1 MPPQIATSTS
11 IQFDLLGIAE
21 LIKNKELGVPEY
33 QRSYSWTTDKDDQQ
47 VVAFWHDLEESYALP
62 HNEYFLGTVVLT
74 SEGDSERRTI
84 IDGQQRLATTSLLLA
99 AIKDELVAA
108 SHDKV
113 SVVERDYLAKQTLK
127 SAGSER
133 RLRLNLEDDDYFATI
148 LETGSP
154 GTADPKVPSHQR
166 LSDAYFYLR
175 GRLAPM
181 IAADGADELIEFVS
195 FLDERAK
202 VGVIE
207 VPTEAD
213 AYTIFE
219 TLNDRGADLTIA
231 DLLKNYLYGRATAD
245 KIAAVRADWN
255 QALGAL
261 GLSAAETKFVA
272 FLRHY
277 WSSRE
282 GSTTEKRLYGAI
294 KERIRTKRDVTRFA
308 KEVASAASKYAAL
321 DNPNHEYWKTVGT
334 AGKSEVELLSRF
346 RLAPNR
352 PLLLAAMDHFAAKE
366 LRALLSALVSW
377 SVRGMVAETMN
388 SKSTEE
394 QYCAAAVKIRAGEFK
409 TTAQVRA
416 FLSGVVPSD
425 EVFGAS
431 FGILRISKNRGWY
444 ARYYLRA
451 LERAKAG
458 EAEPE
463 LVPNPDETELNLEH
477 VLAQN
482 AEPADWTGITTAE
495 DVATWAYRLGN
506 MVLLTK
512 SENEDV
518 GNGAFP
524 TKKPVLRASQLA
536 LTSEVGRRADWGPK
550 QIDERQQRLAKL
562 AVEAWAR

>member
-1 MPPQIATSTS
+1 MPPQITTTTS

-47 VVAFWHDLEESYALP
+47 VAAFWDDLEQSYALP

-74 SEGDSERRTI
+74 SEGSTERRTI

-99 AIKDELVAA
+99 AIKDELKAA
-108 SHDKV
+108 GHDKV
-113 SVVERDYLAKQTLK
+113 AVVERDYLAKQTLK
-127 SAGSER
+127 SSGSER
-133 RLRLNLEDDDYFATI
+133 RLRLNLEDDDFFAAI
-148 LETGSP
+148 LENGKP
-154 GTADPKVPSHQR
+154 GDADPKVPSQQR
-166 LSDAYFYLR
+166 LADAYVYLR
-175 GRLAPM
+175 ARLAPM
-181 IAADGADELIEFVS
+181 VATDGGDELIDFVT
-195 FLDERAK
+195 FLDERAR

-207 VPTEAD
+207 VPTESD

-245 KIAAVRADWN
+245 KLPVVRAAWN

-282 GSTTEKRLYGAI
+282 GSTTEKRLYGSI
-294 KERIRTKRDVTRFA
+294 KTKMKTKREVTRFA
-308 KEVASAASKYAAL
+308 KDLSSAAVKYAAL
-321 DNPNHEYWKTVGT
+321 DNPNHEYWKALGT

-352 PLLLAAMDHFAAKE
+352 PLLLAAMDKFAAKE
-366 LRALLSALVSW
+366 LKALLPALVSW

-394 QYCAAAVKIRAGEFK
+394 QYCAAAVKIRSGEFK
-409 TTAQVRA
+409 TTEDVRT
-416 FLSGVVPSD
+416 FLVSVVPGD
-425 EVFGAS
+425 EVFQDS
-431 FGILRISKNRGWY
+431 FGILRIPKNRGWY

-451 LERAKAG
+451 LERAKSG
-458 EAEPE
+458 IKEPE
-463 LVPNPDETELNLEH
+463 LVPNPDESALNLEH

-482 AEPADWTGITTAE
+482 AEPSEWTGITTAD
-495 DVATWAYRLGN
+495 DVATWAYRVGN

-512 SENEDV
+512 TENDDI
-518 GNGAFP
+518 GNGAFD
-524 TKKPVLRASQLA
+524 TKKAVLKASQLA
-536 LTSEVGRRADWGPK
+536 LTSEVGRKGAWGPK
-550 QIDERQQRLAKL
+550 QINDRQRNLAKL
-562 AVEAWAR
+562 AVKTWSR

>member
-1 MPPQIATSTS
+1 MPPQIATPTS
-11 IQFDLLGIAE
+11 IQFDLLGVAE

-33 QRSYSWTTDKDDQQ
+33 QRSYSWLTHKDDEQ
-47 VVAFWHDLEESYALP
+47 VVAFWDDLEESYTLP

-74 SEGDSERRTI
+74 SDGDSIRRTI

-99 AIKDELVAA
+99 AVKDELVAA
-108 SHDKV
+108 GHEKAT
-113 SVVERDYLAKQTLK
+113 VVERDYLAKQTLK
-127 SAGSER
+127 SSGSER
-133 RLRLNLEDDDYFATI
+133 RLHLNLEDDDYFAKI
-148 LETGSP
+148 LESGKP
-154 GTADPKVPSHQR
+154 GRADPKVPSQQR
-166 LSDAYFYLR
+166 LADAYSYLR
-175 GRLAPM
+175 GKLAPM
-181 IAADGADELIEFVS
+181 IAKHGVDELIEFVT

-207 VPTEAD
+207 VPSESD

-231 DLLKNYLYGRATAD
+231 DLLKNYLYGRAAD
-245 KIAAVRADWN
+245 KLPTVRADWN

-261 GLSAAETKFVA
+261 GLSAAESKFVA

-294 KERIRTKRDVTRFA
+294 KERIKSKRDVTRLA
-308 KEVASAASKYAAL
+308 KDVASAAIKYSAL
-321 DNPNHEYWKTVGT
+321 DNPNHEYWRSVGT

-352 PLLLAAMDHFAAKE
+352 PLLLAAMDHFAVKE
-366 LRALLSALVSW
+366 LRDLLPALVSW
-377 SVRGMVAETMN
+377 SVRGIVAETMN
-388 SKSTEE
+388 SKSTED
-394 QYCAAAVKIRAGEFK
+394 QYCAAAVKIRSGEF
-409 TTAQVRA
+409 TTTDAVRT
-416 FLSGVVPSD
+416 FLASVVPND
-425 EVFGAS
+425 EVFGDS

-463 LVPNPDETELNLEH
+463 LVPNPDEAALNLEH

-482 AEPADWTGITTAE
+482 AEPTAWTGINAAE
-495 DVATWAYRLGN
+495 DVATWAYRFGN

-512 SENEDV
+512 SENDDI
-518 GNGAFP
+518 GNGSFLS
-524 TKKPVLRASQLA
+524 KKPVLRGSQLA
-536 LTSEVGRRADWGPK
+536 LTAEVGRKSDWGPK
-550 QIDERQQRLAKL
+550 QIDERQRNLAKL
-562 AVEAWAR
+562 AVATWTR